1 MSNKILAIAL
11 TTLILATVHLADAQQ
26 SKKVPRIGLLSVGAD
41 PAKPVVWLPF
51 LEKMR
56 EFGYVEG
63 QNIAFERRFGEGRR
77 ERLPELVVGLVSAKV
92 DIVVATGTSENKAA
106 KQALPATPIVM
117 MLVGDPIGDGL
128 INSLARPGG
137 NVTGVTTLSE
147 ELSGKRLELLK

>member
-26 SKKVPRIGLLSVGAD
+26 PKKVPRIGLLSVGAD

-77 ERLPELVVGLVSAKV
+77 ERLPELVVGLVSAT
-92 DIVVATGTSENKAA
+92 AG
-106 KQALPATPIVM
+106 
-117 MLVGDPIGDGL
+117 
-128 INSLARPGG
+128 
-137 NVTGVTTLSE
+137 
-147 ELSGKRLELLK
+147 